1 MILKQY
7 QSKNFNFESYKLYL
21 LYGENDG
28 LKGEFIKKNF
38 NGNGSANVKYDEKE
52 AITNLENIISELLNI
67 SFFEKEKTIIIERC
81 TDKILPFIEE
91 IQTKKISDRVV
102 ILKAGPLEKRS
113 KLRAFFEKNEDT
125 VCVPFYLDDN
135 KSLSI
140 IVNNFFR
147 EKKISISQEIINLI
161 VERSRG
167 ERLNLNL
174 ELEKIGNYIQNKN
187 KVSIEEIVKITNL
200 AENFAVSELIDSCLK
215 KNIKKTINIL
225 NENNYSSEDCILI
238 IRTFLLKSKRIL
250 NLIEKQQNHKSIEEL
265 INSHKPPIFWK
276 DKETVKEQITKWPL
290 EEIKK
295 LIYQINDIEI
305 LIKKNLSNS
314 LNLLSDFL
322 IAKSSH

>member
-52 AITNLENIISELLNI
+52 PIANLENIISELLNI

>member
-52 AITNLENIISELLNI
+52 AIANLENIISELFNI

>member
-38 NGNGSANVKYDEKE
+38 NGTGSTNVKYDEKE
-52 AITNLENIISELLNI
+52 AIANLENIISELLNI

-250 NLIEKQQNHKSIEEL
+250 N
-265 INSHKPPIFWK
+265 
-276 DKETVKEQITKWPL
+276 
-290 EEIKK
+290 
-295 LIYQINDIEI
+295 
-305 LIKKNLSNS
+305 
-314 LNLLSDFL
+314 
-322 IAKSSH
+322 

>member
-38 NGNGSANVKYDEKE
+38 NGNGSTNVKYDEKE
-52 AITNLENIISELLNI
+52 AIANLENIISELFNI

>member
-38 NGNGSANVKYDEKE
+38 NGNGSTNVKYDEKE
-52 AITNLENIISELLNI
+52 AIANLENIISELLNI

>member
-1 MILKQY
+1 M
-7 QSKNFNFESYKLYL
+7 KN
-21 LYGENDG
+21 
-28 LKGEFIKKNF
+28 
-38 NGNGSANVKYDEKE
+38 
-52 AITNLENIISELLNI
+52 
-67 SFFEKEKTIIIERC
+67 
-81 TDKILPFIEE
+81 
-91 IQTKKISDRVV
+91 V
-102 ILKAGPLEKRS
+102 I
-113 KLRAFFEKNEDT
+113 
-125 VCVPFYLDDN
+125 
-135 KSLSI
+135 
-140 IVNNFFR
+140 
-147 EKKISISQEIINLI
+147 
-161 VERSRG
+161 
-167 ERLNLNL
+167 
-174 ELEKIGNYIQNKN
+174 IQNKN

>member
-38 NGNGSANVKYDEKE
+38 NGNGSTNVKYDEKE
-52 AITNLENIISELLNI
+52 AIANLENIISELLNI

-102 ILKAGPLEKRS
+102 ILRAGPLEKRS

>member
-7 QSKNFNFESYKLYL
+7 QSKNFNFDSYKLYL

-52 AITNLENIISELLNI
+52 AIANLENIISELLNI

-276 DKETVKEQITKWPL
+276 DKETIKEQMTKWPL

>member
-1 MILKQY
+1 M
-7 QSKNFNFESYKLYL
+7 
-21 LYGENDG
+21 
-28 LKGEFIKKNF
+28 
-38 NGNGSANVKYDEKE
+38 
-52 AITNLENIISELLNI
+52 
-67 SFFEKEKTIIIERC
+67 
-81 TDKILPFIEE
+81 
-91 IQTKKISDRVV
+91 

>member
-52 AITNLENIISELLNI
+52 AIANLENIISELLNI